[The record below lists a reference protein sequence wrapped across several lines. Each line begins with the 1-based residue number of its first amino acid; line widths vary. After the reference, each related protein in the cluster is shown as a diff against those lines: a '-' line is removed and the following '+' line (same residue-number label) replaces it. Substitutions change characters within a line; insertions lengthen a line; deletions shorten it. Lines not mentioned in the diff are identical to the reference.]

1 LDRRWISIV
10 HIDRDLSPNWSVNNT
25 LNLGNGLRNLSLP
38 DLTTN
43 FPLFFFFLID
53 QDRRISDCGLGACP
67 DYCFSSKSNWT

>member
-1 LDRRWISIV
+1 MGNLDRRWISIV

-43 FPLFFFFLID
+43 FPLVFFF
-53 QDRRISDCGLGACP
+53 
-67 DYCFSSKSNWT
+67 